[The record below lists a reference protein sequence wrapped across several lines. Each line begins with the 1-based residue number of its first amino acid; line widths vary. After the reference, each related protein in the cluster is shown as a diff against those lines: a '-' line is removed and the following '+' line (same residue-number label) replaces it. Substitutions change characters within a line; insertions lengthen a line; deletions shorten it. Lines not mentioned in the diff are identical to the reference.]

1 MDYTT
6 QSCGDSPKKTLSE
19 SLSNKQ
25 DSMES
30 SFFSW
35 LKSASRLQAD
45 RRKSAKKKKHKK
57 DKAVREMFRKS
68 CSVLPINRDVEKAV
82 SVAVSLAVGYAWID
96 SQTIPV
102 WGATCP
108 NPSS

>member
-1 MDYTT
+1 MKRKVPWLFSVKEIGGYTT
-6 QSCGDSPKKTLSE
+6 QSCGDSQKKTLSE

-57 DKAVREMFRKS
+57 DKAVREMVRKS
-68 CSVLPINRDVEKAV
+68 CSVLPITLLKFNMEPENGT
-82 SVAVSLAVGYAWID
+82 LE
-96 SQTIPV
+96 
-102 WGATCP
+102 
-108 NPSS
+108 